1 MPDADDDL
9 RVLFHRLN
17 NALGVILAHAELL
30 HTKAPDDQNRARAAH
45 VVESALDA
53 MTTVREIRQRVPR
66 RSTPRRALIG
76 ELTPGIP
83 GLIPVC
89 DCRTPDPLHR
99 QTSSL
104 PRPARPSDSSSITFP

>member
-1 MPDADDDL
+1 MPPQTLMPDADDDL

-53 MTTVREIRQRVPR
+53 MTTVREIRQKVPET
-66 RSTPRRALIG
+66 SEPAL
-76 ELTPGIP
+76 
-83 GLIPVC
+83 V
-89 DCRTPDPLHR
+89 PDAAEAP
-99 QTSSL
+99 Q
-104 PRPARPSDSSSITFP
+104 AR

>member
-30 HTKAPDDQNRARAAH
+30 HAKAPDDQNRARAAH

-53 MTTVREIRQRVPR
+53 MTTVRVIRQRVPET
-66 RSTPRRALIG
+66 SEPAL
-76 ELTPGIP
+76 
-83 GLIPVC
+83 V
-89 DCRTPDPLHR
+89 PDTAAVPHA
-99 QTSSL
+99 S
-104 PRPARPSDSSSITFP
+104 

>member
-53 MTTVREIRQRVPR
+53 MTTVREIRQRVPETSAETR
-66 RSTPRRALIG
+66 AGASTPRTPQR
-76 ELTPGIP
+76 LTASPRS
-83 GLIPVC
+83 PVS
-89 DCRTPDPLHR
+89 TPRLARLHVPHVR
-99 QTSSL
+99 RLHS
-104 PRPARPSDSSSITFP
+104 PASSITFP

>member
-1 MPDADDDL
+1 MPSGSPEPDCRPTLMPDADDDL

-53 MTTVREIRQRVPR
+53 MTTVRVIRQRVPET
-66 RSTPRRALIG
+66 SEPAL
-76 ELTPGIP
+76 
-83 GLIPVC
+83 V
-89 DCRTPDPLHR
+89 PDTAAVPHA
-99 QTSSL
+99 S
-104 PRPARPSDSSSITFP
+104 

>member
-1 MPDADDDL
+1 MPPQTLMPDADDDL

-53 MTTVREIRQRVPR
+53 MTTVREIRQRVPE
-66 RSTPRRALIG
+66 TIEPAL
-76 ELTPGIP
+76 
-83 GLIPVC
+83 V
-89 DCRTPDPLHR
+89 PDTAAP
-99 QTSSL
+99 Q
-104 PRPARPSDSSSITFP
+104 AR

>member
-1 MPDADDDL
+1 MPPQTLMPDADDDL

-53 MTTVREIRQRVPR
+53 MTTVRVIRQRVPET
-66 RSTPRRALIG
+66 SEPAL
-76 ELTPGIP
+76 
-83 GLIPVC
+83 V
-89 DCRTPDPLHR
+89 PDTAAVPHA
-99 QTSSL
+99 S
-104 PRPARPSDSSSITFP
+104 

>member
-1 MPDADDDL
+1 MPPQTLMPDADDDL

-53 MTTVREIRQRVPR
+53 MTTVREIRQRVPET
-66 RSTPRRALIG
+66 SVETAFIG
-76 ELTPGIP
+76 E
-83 GLIPVC
+83 
-89 DCRTPDPLHR
+89 
-99 QTSSL
+99 S
-104 PRPARPSDSSSITFP
+104 PASQA